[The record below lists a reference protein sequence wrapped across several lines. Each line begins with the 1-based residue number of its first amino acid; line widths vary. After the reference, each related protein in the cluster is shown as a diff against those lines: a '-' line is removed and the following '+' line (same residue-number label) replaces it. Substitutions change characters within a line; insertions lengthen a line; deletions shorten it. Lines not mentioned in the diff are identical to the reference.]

1 MKPINIEGLEK
12 YYITENGNIYST
24 ITNKMLKTVIDKKG
38 YENIKLRGKTY
49 KVHRLVALT
58 YIKNINNYDQ
68 VNHID
73 GNKSNNNV
81 KNLEWCNNSYN
92 QKHAWDNNL
101 RKNKEAPNRKF
112 TDNQVEQIRKEYF
125 ESNISHRGLAEKY
138 GVSKTTI
145 TDILNGR
152 YYNTSKEYKG
162 SCINK
167 QTKKKL
173 NDYEV
178 KEIIAKYNTGKYSY
192 NKIAQ
197 EYGVNHKT
205 IIRLIKN
212 GGYTK

>member
-1 MKPINIEGLEK
+1 MKPINVEGLNK
-12 YYITENGNIYST
+12 YYITECGKIYST
-24 ITNKMLKTVIDKKG
+24 ITNKILKTVINKKG

-68 VNHID
+68 INHID

-81 KNLEWCNNSYN
+81 TNLEWCNNSYN

-101 RKNKEAPNRKF
+101 RKNKEASNRKL
-112 TDNQVEQIRKEYF
+112 TEAQVAQIREEYF
-125 ESNISHRGLAEKY
+125 KENTSQRKLAKKY
-138 GVSKTTI
+138 GICKTTI
-145 TDILNGR
+145 AGILNGK
-152 YYNTSKEYKG
+152 YYNTSKKYEG
-162 SCINK
+162 SCVNR